1 MRPSICIYNEFS
13 GDADPFCP
21 KTTLCWEPCY
31 TEKDHLEP
39 TPPPRFPKRVCIW
52 EACQSLQDLTP
63 KENSRKRW
71 GFLFLQGMEVKFH
84 CWFWEQFMLKLASGR
99 KQRNHNSGLKWGHLG
114 FYCISAPSVPL
125 FTRQWGPAATGV
137 EAHWL
142 FCIWVQLAGKMAFF
156 SEFFL
161 PFLSCVCWPEVSFC
175 VYHPHALLTAKS
187 LERWSGWVSGCSHR
201 QRTKRMPECQAQ
213 LHGGG
218 TDGIFVKFFPL
229 LHF

>member
-1 MRPSICIYNEFS
+1 MR
-13 GDADPFCP
+13 GMP
-21 KTTLCWEPCY
+21 KPA
-31 TEKDHLEP
+31 
-39 TPPPRFPKRVCIW
+39 RF
-52 EACQSLQDLTP
+52 TP
-63 KENSRKRW
+63 KENSRKRR
-71 GFLFLQGMEVKFH
+71 GFLLFLQGMEVKFH
-84 CWFWEQFMLKLASGR
+84 CWFWEEFMLKLASGR

-137 EAHWL
+137 EAHCF
-142 FCIWVQLAGKMAFF
+142 FCIWVQLVGRWHFF
-156 SEFFL
+156 QSSSSRFVLCLLTRGEFL
-161 PFLSCVCWPEVSFC
+161 CLSPR
-175 VYHPHALLTAKS
+175 ALLTTNS

-201 QRTKRMPECQAQ
+201 QRTVRMPECQAQ